1 MGSSAAWICALLV
14 AAALIGE
21 GNGQPAAAVDCTSQL
36 APVAPCLDYV
46 QGNGKTPSS
55 DCCKGLSSL
64 VTTSP
69 VCLCQLSEG
78 KLNLSALGVTVDM
91 KRALS
96 LPTVCKIKGADRS
109 RCAAILGTPAAAPQA
124 AGPGPAMVSGSE
136 TGSPGAGSGAAAT
149 PTGAATM
156 ATSSGTLILAAAA
169 LLAWKCTS

>member
-109 RCAAILGTPAAAPQA
+109 RCAGKLSIPFSVAKLESHCVSLVLPAILGTPAAAPQ
-124 AGPGPAMVSGSE
+124 GKPMVSRR
-136 TGSPGAGSGAAAT
+136 
-149 PTGAATM
+149 
-156 ATSSGTLILAAAA
+156 
-169 LLAWKCTS
+169 